1 MNAEN
6 EEEGIK
12 TSLIPIIVGLF
23 LYDVQ
28 YNCTTRMAIFKIL
41 VLYQLVIE
49 AVAMSEYYSGDWTVR
64 VRCGRPKKI

>member
-41 VLYQLVIE
+41 VLYQLN
-49 AVAMSEYYSGDWTVR
+49 
-64 VRCGRPKKI
+64 